1 MVRRLKMAEIKTIDE
16 QIQWKECTRK
26 RVSNEF
32 LHQRNL
38 KYSKIFTFSF
48 SSVPCIAVH
57 VHWCMWSQ
65 KEIPHQSMPY
75 CFKISLKLDR
85 MKHKI
90 HRSLKPW
97 LSVILQH
104 LVPLWALE
112 LSSSLRWPLSCNLLE
127 EWVSPLPLKRRKPAL
142 KTEKGGEK
150 KGLYRV

>member
-1 MVRRLKMAEIKTIDE
+1 MVRSLKMAEIKTTDE

-32 LHQRNL
+32 LHQCNL

-57 VHWCMWSQ
+57 VDWCTWSQ
-65 KEIPHQSMPY
+65 QEILHQSMPH
-75 CFKISLKLDR
+75 CFKISLKLNS

-90 HRSLKPW
+90 HRSLKPR
-97 LSVILQH
+97 LSAILQH

-112 LSSSLRWPLSCNLLE
+112 FSSSLRWLVSCNLLE
-127 EWVSPLPLKRRKPAL
+127 EWVSPLPLKRRNPAL
-142 KTEKGGEK
+142 NTEKRGKEFS
-150 KGLYRV
+150 RV